1 MADKIARC
9 PASAN
14 TSNATLP
21 PSLCSRSIVDDVYT
35 ADVPLAFLTVIYAP
49 PLLRYFV
56 SLSILLRFYHPR
68 YSLPSRFWHRS
79 FPSHACNTRTLPL
92 RRIPRPLGF
101 RHSQHIHFSP
111 HCSFRGLSHAPLP
124 SLSFP
129 TFFILSLAHSSSAC
143 SMFLA
148 SFTGCL
154 GPLWFPPLVHSFHA
168 VFLIIRRCSALLFDR
183 RWIFLPL

>member
-1 MADKIARC
+1 MSSLRQHQQRH
-9 PASAN
+9 PPPLPLQPVNSGRRVHSRRASGIFN
-14 TSNATLP
+14 GYIR
-21 PSLCSRSIVDDVYT
+21 PS
-35 ADVPLAFLTVIYAP
+35 PP

-92 RRIPRPLGF
+92 RRTLRPLGF

-148 SFTGCL
+148 SFAGCL

-168 VFLIIRRCSALLFDR
+168 VFLIIRRCSALMFDR